1 MKHFLSRI
9 HSLDKSLSITR
20 PFHSAVSL
28 HCHTHHSKENLG
40 FIPYYADRIP
50 IVASLF
56 RREMKKYSRKRGRP
70 LDFSKAHWTPPV
82 SPNCVLDLERKQI
95 ETRLDLKAM
104 VSLTDH
110 DDIEAGRLLR
120 ALDSYRDIPISVEW
134 TVPFGS
140 GMFHLGIHNLPAD
153 SASKIMSELSSYT
166 AHPQEDRLA
175 ELFES
180 LNLLPDVL
188 VVLNHPLWDIEQAG
202 RDLHMALLAAFI
214 ARYGKWLHAFEV
226 NGYRPWRENSA
237 TMEMA
242 QELGY
247 PVVSGGDRH
256 GYSPN
261 TMLNLTRANTFA
273 EFVAEVREDK
283 VSEVLLMP
291 EYREHLHARILE
303 SVADVLRYYPNY
315 AEGQRYWADRVFFS
329 INDSSRPLSQHWKN
343 GGPAWVRY
351 TVKGLCMLGSPRLRP
366 ALRLALARG
375 EGAAL

>member
-1 MKHFLSRI
+1 M
-9 HSLDKSLSITR
+9 
-20 PFHSAVSL
+20 
-28 HCHTHHSKENLG
+28 HCHTHLSKESLD
-40 FIPYYADRIP
+40 FIPYYANRIP
-50 IVASLF
+50 VVATLF
-56 RREMKKYSRKRGRP
+56 RREMEKYNRKKGCP
-70 LDFSKAHWTPPV
+70 LDFSKAYWTPPV
-82 SPNCVLDLERKQI
+82 SPNRVLDLERKHI
-95 ETRLDLKAM
+95 ETRLDLKPM

-140 GMFHLGIHNLPAD
+140 GMFHLGVHNLPAD
-153 SASKIMSELSSYT
+153 SASKIMSELSDYT
-166 AHPQEDRLA
+166 AHPQEGRLA

-188 VVLNHPLWDIEQAG
+188 VVLNHPLWDIEQSG

-214 ARYGKWLHAFEV
+214 ARYGKWIHALEV
-226 NGYRPWRENSA
+226 NGYRPWPENRA
-237 TMEMA
+237 TIKMA
-242 QELGY
+242 EELAY

-261 TMLNLTRANTFA
+261 AVLNLTRANTFA
-273 EFVAEVREDK
+273 EFVGEVREDK

-291 EYREHLHARILE
+291 EYRENLYARMLE
-303 SVADVLRYYPNY
+303 SIGDVLRHYPNY
-315 AEGQRYWADRVFFS
+315 AEGQRYWADRVFFK
-329 INDSSRPLSQHWKN
+329 IDDDPRPLSHHWKN

-351 TVKGLCMLGSPRLRP
+351 VVKGMCMLGSPRLRP

-375 EGAAL
+375 EGVVL